1 MKRIAVINRKKCRPD
16 KCDQPCI
23 RFCPRVRSGDNECVV
38 LDRGKIAIAEGLCV
52 GCGICAKK
60 CPFNAITIIN
70 LATEPK
76 NMVHQYGKNAFR
88 LYGLPAPEK
97 GKVIGLLG
105 ANGTGKTTALKI
117 LSGQE
122 IPNLGKY
129 NEKPLWDNVI
139 EAYRSTSLQNYLKE
153 LSEGKVKT
161 IYKPQQVDAIPR
173 VFKGTVRALI
183 KDERK
188 ALAEVAKKLDI
199 ANILDRELKGLSGGE
214 LQRVAIAAAVC
225 RKADVY
231 YIDEP
236 SSFLDVHQR
245 LAAARTLRELAKNA
259 AVIVVEHDLATLDFL
274 ADHVHIVYG
283 SPGVYGVV
291 SNTYATRRG
300 INSYLNGMIVEENVR
315 FRDHALEF
323 RTGEQLFR
331 SKTVSVEYSDMDA
344 EAGKFKLTA
353 DAGNFF
359 EGEVI
364 GVFGANALGKTTF
377 ARVLAGELKAKKGK
391 LESKITVSYKPQY
404 IKTSFVGSVSDL
416 LSESCYK
423 FGTNEFK
430 IEIAAP
436 LGLDRLMDENVSDLS
451 GGELQRVAVAIC
463 LAQDAELYLLDE
475 PSAYLDVEERLNLAK
490 VIRNFSESG
499 EKTCLVIDHDIML
512 LNYIAD
518 RAVVFLGE
526 PAKKGHAH
534 APAALRES
542 MNVFLKELDVTFRRD
557 PDTKRPRA
565 NKPGSQMD
573 SEQKGK
579 GTYYV

>member
-1 MKRIAVINRKKCRPD
+1 
-16 KCDQPCI
+16 
-23 RFCPRVRSGDNECVV
+23 
-38 LDRGKIAIAEGLCV
+38 
-52 GCGICAKK
+52 
-60 CPFNAITIIN
+60 
-70 LATEPK
+70 
-76 NMVHQYGKNAFR
+76 MVHQYGKNAFR

-129 NEKPLWDNVI
+129 NEKPVWANVI
-139 EAYRSTSLQNYLKE
+139 EAYRSTSLQTYLKK

-173 VFKGTVRALI
+173 IFKGTVRALI

-188 ALAEVAKKLDI
+188 VLDEIAKKLEI
-199 ANILDRELKGLSGGE
+199 TNILDRELKGLSGGE

-245 LAAARTLRELAKNA
+245 LAAARVLRELAKNA

-300 INSYLNGMIVEENVR
+300 INSYLDGMIVEENVR

-331 SKTVSVEYSDMDA
+331 SKTISVEYSDIDA
-344 EAGKFKLTA
+344 EAGKFRLTA
-353 DAGNFF
+353 DAGTFL

-391 LESKITVSYKPQY
+391 LENKILVAYKPQY
-404 IKTSFVGSVSDL
+404 IKTSFIGSVSDL

-436 LGLDRLMDENVSDLS
+436 LGLDRLLDENVSDLS

-526 PAKKGHAH
+526 PAKEGHAH
-534 APAALRES
+534 APAVLRDS
-542 MNVFLKELDVTFRRD
+542 MNIFLKELDVTFRRD

-579 GTYYV
+579 GKHYC